1 MAYRIQ
7 FRRDTENNW
16 TSLDNSLVK
25 TDPTTGEQVGGLI
38 LADGE
43 IAYIMSEPE
52 FDDNGKLLPS
62 KSSSYKIGDGV
73 NRWKDLEEFG
83 FSGNWSQSVDEHETG
98 DTQIAVSKAALVDK
112 FEGIINDLTNHGETI
127 GNHDTFIKALQSFAN
142 EYKPIIDQ
150 LSADS
155 GDHAEAIEAL
165 DKTVNGWDEVE
176 TETDG
181 DGGEKDVI
189 THHDGLVDKVS
200 NLETA
205 IASAHEFVTEEEF
218 KIMETNKVLKE
229 GVIYFTYAVEE
240 PEE

>member
-1 MAYRIQ
+1 
-7 FRRDTENNW
+7 
-16 TSLDNSLVK
+16 VK
-25 TDPTTGEQVGGLI
+25 IDPTTGKEVGGLI

-43 IAYIMSEPE
+43 IGYIMSEPE
-52 FDDNGKLLPS
+52 FDENGKLLPS
-62 KSSSYKIGDGV
+62 KSSAYKIGDGV
-73 NRWKDLEEFG
+73 NRWKDLNEFG
-83 FSGNWSQSVDEHETG
+83 FSGNWADDVDEHEAG
-98 DTQIAVSKAALVDK
+98 DDQMAVSKYLLVEK
-112 FEGIINDLTNHGETI
+112 FEGIINSLAGHDEYIT
-127 GNHDTFIKALQSFAN
+127 NHDTFIKTLQTFAN

-150 LSADS
+150 LSVDS

-181 DGGEKDVI
+181 DGGETEII

-200 NLETA
+200 NLEKA
-205 IASAHEFVTEEEF
+205 IASSHEFVTEDEF

-240 PEE
+240 SEE